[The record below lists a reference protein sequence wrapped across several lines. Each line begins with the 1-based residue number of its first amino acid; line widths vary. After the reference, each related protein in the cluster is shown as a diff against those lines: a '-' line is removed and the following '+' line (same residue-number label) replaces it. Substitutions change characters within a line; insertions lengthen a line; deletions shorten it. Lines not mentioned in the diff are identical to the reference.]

1 MSTMRDKPSKP
12 SAILTVVIGIG
23 MIVFAATQFADATG
37 GTLAFFVF
45 WCAAAVAS
53 IGFTVWAAFAKKG
66 SVADIVTDDE
76 PRR

>member
-1 MSTMRDKPSKP
+1 MRYKPSKP
-12 SAILTVVIGIG
+12 SAILTVVLGIG

-45 WCAAAVAS
+45 WCVAAVAI
-53 IGFTVWAAFAKKG
+53 IGFNVWAAFAKKG

>member
-12 SAILTVVIGIG
+12 SAILTFVIGIG

-45 WCAAAVAS
+45 WCVAAVAI
-53 IGFTVWAAFAKKG
+53 IGFNVWAAFARNG
-66 SVADIVTDDE
+66 SIADIVTEE